1 MKAFNRYPNVILVS
15 PSKIKQLTSVNG
27 NVEESDMFTAALNA
41 QNTDLQP
48 VIGSRLL
55 WKLQELVAT
64 GQLSLEENMHYKV
77 LLDQYVQPFLC
88 VMSALKLVPTVQ
100 FKMRNKGLVT
110 TSDDKVTNS
119 SWYEMKSFMELLRTE
134 STTYANLLKE
144 FLTKNWSLFPEL
156 TSTENSL
163 VGSNRDEQVPL
174 TWVLD

>member
-1 MKAFNRYPNVILVS
+1 MKAFNKYPNVILVS
-15 PSKIKQLTSVNG
+15 PSKIKQLTSVNE

-55 WKLQELVAT
+55 WKLQELVSEGT
-64 GQLSLEENMHYKV
+64 LSLESNMPYKV
-77 LLDQYVQPFLC
+77 LLDQYIQPYLC
-88 VMSALKLVPTVQ
+88 TMSALKLVPVISY
-100 FKMRNKGLVT
+100 KMRNKGLVN
-110 TSDDKVTNS
+110 TSDDKVSNS
-119 SWYEMKSFMELLRTE
+119 SWTEMKSFMELLRTE

-144 FLTKNWSLFPEL
+144 FLTKNYSLFPEL

-163 VGSNRDEQVPL
+163 IGSNRNEQVPL